1 MQLWKK
7 NFLITLAV
15 FTLLLSVGISAL
27 VNILFYE
34 EYQREIQNI
43 RTEKNTLLNLL
54 SIEEN
59 SISAE
64 NLYYL
69 GENLQS
75 EGRYLKIESE
85 YAEILEDTFPVSLN
99 MREQP
104 VFLIRHGETPYL
116 IFRDVIYQ
124 EEQSWNFFY
133 GKDIHVLYQAH
144 RQRLIASWAVF
155 LLLLTFTGIIQYL
168 AMKKIY
174 LPISQ
179 ISHELRNPLTVIQ
192 GYAQYLRTG
201 ILTEED
207 RTFAE
212 DQLIREAA
220 NLRKTADKLL
230 IMGNLRE
237 GRIRSQ
243 NLPMDHLLKDI
254 QKQYPSMKIE
264 NQILSIQGDE
274 TLLKCLLGNLIAN
287 ALHYSDQVQL
297 YTKNNQIMIWNGGP
311 SIDKKTLQMLNRRK
325 SPNANQIKGNGIGL
339 QICRDILRLYKGKL
353 QYHIPAQGGT
363 EACITLPLSMITLK
377 P

>member
-192 GYAQYLRTG
+192 GYAQYRPNRDSNRRRPDFRRRSTDTG
-201 ILTEED
+201 SC
-207 RTFAE
+207 
-212 DQLIREAA
+212 QS
-220 NLRKTADKLL
+220 
-230 IMGNLRE
+230 
-237 GRIRSQ
+237 SQ
-243 NLPMDHLLKDI
+243 N
-254 QKQYPSMKIE
+254 
-264 NQILSIQGDE
+264 
-274 TLLKCLLGNLIAN
+274 C
-287 ALHYSDQVQL
+287 
-297 YTKNNQIMIWNGGP
+297 
-311 SIDKKTLQMLNRRK
+311 
-325 SPNANQIKGNGIGL
+325 
-339 QICRDILRLYKGKL
+339 
-353 QYHIPAQGGT
+353 
-363 EACITLPLSMITLK
+363 
-377 P
+377 